1 MENLAAAI
9 NDAADVALSNAMYRY
24 TFGIVGNGEGGLEG
38 RGIGTGIGVSWR
50 GQFLILTAAHTME
63 TTAYEQL
70 YILLPHES
78 LVTPSSS
85 IRTDWTLPASI
96 GNTRVQFNDPQV
108 LLDSDRDLA
117 AFVLPSQALEQARRH
132 FYSLDDSQTTPQ
144 PVAQIGF
151 LGYPKATRL
160 PVGLNFVATPYSS
173 CGLMVAVPD
182 GSDPDSQIA
191 ISYPPTTSVDPHGV
205 SGSGLWLPTSVTEG
219 LWTPEV
225 SLVGLVTHYDP
236 QPQVLL
242 GYRVE
247 ELVTF
252 LKTNLV

>member
-1 MENLAAAI
+1 
-9 NDAADVALSNAMYRY
+9 MYRY
-24 TFGIVGNGEGGLEG
+24 TFGIVGNGKGGLEG
-38 RGIGTGIGVSWR
+38 GGLGTGIGVSWR
-50 GQFLILTAAHTME
+50 GHFLILTAAHTME

-78 LVTPSSS
+78 LVTPASS
-85 IRTDWTLPASI
+85 IRTDWTLPPSI

-117 AFVLPSQALEQARRH
+117 AFVLPSQDLEQARRH
-132 FYSLDDSQTTPQ
+132 FYILDESQTTPP
-144 PVAQIGF
+144 PVTQIGF

-160 PVGLNFVATPYSS
+160 TMGLNFVATPYSS
-173 CGLMVAVPD
+173 CGPMMAVPP
-182 GSDPDSQIA
+182 GNDPDSQIA
-191 ISYPPTTSVDPHGV
+191 ISYPSSASVDPHGV
-205 SGSGLWLPTSVTEG
+205 SGSGLWLPTCATVG

-225 SLVGLVTHYDP
+225 SLVGLITHYDP

-252 LKTNLV
+252 LKTHPA